1 MKAAWI
7 GLIGAAAL
15 CGCMMG
21 PDYHRPDLPTPESY
35 RFLPDTASRD
45 ALDSRW
51 WEDFGDPVLN
61 GLVDEAITNN
71 KDLKAALANSER
83 AAAVIMQTR
92 SALFPQID
100 LTART
105 GRERMSELD
114 AEPLIGVPNPQNARE
129 ASLGATW
136 EIDLWGRIRRLTES
150 AVADAR
156 SVEQNRRA
164 ALLSV
169 VANVVTQYVNLLAL
183 DEQLRIAQNT
193 SDNYRESLRIIELQ
207 FKYGVTSQMTV
218 AQAASQYETAQSQI
232 PQIQNNITQT
242 ENAISILLG
251 RNPGPIAR
259 GSTLAQLNTPVVPA
273 DLPSNLLLRRP
284 DILSAEQDL
293 VAANAMIGA
302 TRAMY
307 FPTISLTGAF
317 GSSSESL
324 HNLWKGP
331 AKTWSFAGAVSLP
344 IFRGGSIYSQVKQA
358 EASQRAAL
366 AQYEAAVQSAFADV
380 DNALSRRER
389 VNEQLEK
396 ETRLVNQLKDYSR
409 LAKLQYDEG
418 YSAYSV
424 VLQADQSLFPRQ
436 LTLAQIRAASLTSVV
451 DLYKALGGG
460 WVDLADRQTPQTAQ
474 DDFFFPSVKN
484 ERTDP

>member
-1 MKAAWI
+1 MKKSWT
-7 GLIGAAAL
+7 GLLVASVFSAGL

-21 PDYHRPDLPTPESY
+21 PDYQRPDLPTPESY
-35 RFLPDTASRD
+35 RFIPDQASLM

-61 GLVDEAITNN
+61 GMVEDAIANN
-71 KDLKAALANSER
+71 KDLKAALANSEK
-83 AAAVIMQTR
+83 AAAAIMQTR
-92 SALFPQID
+92 AGLFPQINA
-100 LTART
+100 TAQA
-105 GRERMSELD
+105 GRERISEMD
-114 AEPLIGVPNPQNARE
+114 AEPVIGVPNPQNAKS
-129 ASLGATW
+129 ASLGASW
-136 EIDLWGRIRRLTES
+136 EIDLWGKIRRMTE
-150 AVADAR
+150 AAEADAR
-156 SVEQNRRA
+156 SVEQTRRA

-169 VANVVTQYVNLLAL
+169 VSNIVTQYVNLLAL

-193 SDNYRESLRIIELQ
+193 SDNYKESLRIIELQ

-232 PQIQNNITQT
+232 PQILHDITQT
-242 ENAISILLG
+242 ENAINILRG
-251 RNPGPIAR
+251 RNPGPVQR
-259 GSTLAQLNTPVVPA
+259 GSTLASLKTPVIPA

-317 GSSSESL
+317 GTSSESL
-324 HNLWKGP
+324 HNLFKGP
-331 AKTWSFAGAVSLP
+331 SKTWSYAGALSLP
-344 IFRGGSIYSQVKQA
+344 IFQGGSIYSQVKQA
-358 EASQRAAL
+358 EAGQRAAL
-366 AQYEAAVQSAFADV
+366 ARYEAAVQSAFADV
-380 DNALSRRER
+380 DNALSLRQR
-389 VNEQLEK
+389 VNKRLDK
-396 ETRLVNQLKDYSR
+396 ETKLVDQLKDYSR

-436 LTLAQIRAASLTSVV
+436 LTLAQLRASSLTSVV
-451 DLYKALGGG
+451 NLYKSLGGG
-460 WVDLADRQTPQTAQ
+460 WIDLAD
-474 DDFFFPSVKN
+474 VKK
-484 ERTDP
+484 

>member
-7 GLIGAAAL
+7 GLIGAAVAAL
-15 CGCMMG
+15 SGCMMG
-21 PDYHRPDLPTPESY
+21 PDYRRPDLPVPETY
-35 RFLPDTASRD
+35 RYIPDSASQQ

-61 GLVDEAITNN
+61 GMVEEAIVNN
-71 KDLKAALANSER
+71 RDLRAALANAEK
-83 AAAVIMQTR
+83 AAAAIMMAR
-92 SALFPQID
+92 SDLFPQIS
-100 LTART
+100 LNART
-105 GRERMSELD
+105 GRERLSERD
-114 AEPLIGVPNPQNARE
+114 AEPVIGVPNPQSARE

-150 AVADAR
+150 AEADAK
-156 SVEQNRRA
+156 SVEQARRA

-169 VANVVTQYVNLLAL
+169 VSNVVTQYINLLAL
-183 DEQLRIAQNT
+183 DEQLKIAQNT
-193 SDNYRESLRIIELQ
+193 SDNYAESLRIIELQ

-232 PQIQNNITQT
+232 PQIRQNITQT
-242 ENAISILLG
+242 ENALNILMG
-251 RNPGPIAR
+251 KNPGPVMR
-259 GSTLAQLNTPVVPA
+259 GLSLNQLRPPVVPA

-284 DILSAEQDL
+284 DVLEAEQDL
-293 VAANAMIGA
+293 VSANAMIGA

-324 HNLWKGP
+324 KNLWKGD
-331 AKTWSFAGAVSLP
+331 AKTWSFAGVVSMP
-344 IFRGGSIYSQVKQA
+344 IFQGGSIYSQVKQA
-358 EASQRAAL
+358 EAEQRAAL
-366 AQYEAAVQSAFADV
+366 ARYEGTVQSAFADV
-380 DNALSRRER
+380 DNALSMRMR
-389 VNEQLEK
+389 VNQQLDREI
-396 ETRLVNQLKDYSR
+396 RLVNQLSDYSR

-436 LTLAQIRAASLTSVV
+436 LTLAQLKASSLNSVV
-451 DLYKALGGG
+451 NVYKSLGGG
-460 WVDLADRQTPQTAQ
+460 WIDLADSKTPQMQET
-474 DDFFFPSVKN
+474 
-484 ERTDP
+484 E

>member
-1 MKAAWI
+1 MKKSWT
-7 GLIGAAAL
+7 GLLVASVFSAGL

-21 PDYHRPDLPTPESY
+21 PDYRRPDLPTPESY
-35 RFLPDTASRD
+35 RFIPDQASLM

-61 GLVDEAITNN
+61 GMVEEAIANN
-71 KDLKAALANSER
+71 KDLKAALANSEK
-83 AAAVIMQTR
+83 AAAAIMQTR
-92 SALFPQID
+92 AGLFPQINAT
-100 LTART
+100 LQA
-105 GRERMSELD
+105 GRERISEMD
-114 AEPLIGVPNPQNARE
+114 AEPVIGVPNPQNAKS
-129 ASLGATW
+129 ASLGASW
-136 EIDLWGRIRRLTES
+136 EIDLWGKIRRMTE
-150 AVADAR
+150 AAEADAK
-156 SVEQNRRA
+156 SVEQTRRA

-169 VANVVTQYVNLLAL
+169 VSNIVTQYVNLLAL
-183 DEQLRIAQNT
+183 DEQLRIARNT
-193 SDNYRESLRIIELQ
+193 SDNYKESLRIIELQ

-232 PQIQNNITQT
+232 PQIMHDITQT
-242 ENAISILLG
+242 ENAINILRG
-251 RNPGPIAR
+251 RNPGPVQR
-259 GSTLAQLNTPVVPA
+259 GSTLASLKTPVVPA

-317 GSSSESL
+317 GTSSEHL
-324 HNLWKGP
+324 RNLWKGP

-344 IFRGGSIYSQVKQA
+344 IFQGGSIYSQVKQA
-358 EASQRAAL
+358 EAGQRAAL
-366 AQYEAAVQSAFADV
+366 AQYEGAVQSAFADV
-380 DNALSRRER
+380 DNALSHRQR
-389 VNEQLEK
+389 VNEQLDK
-396 ETRLVNQLKDYSR
+396 ETKLVDQLKDYSR

-436 LTLAQIRAASLTSVV
+436 LTLAQLRASSLTSVV
-451 DLYKALGGG
+451 NLYKSLGGG
-460 WVDLADRQTPQTAQ
+460 WIDLADRETPLTTEKQ
-474 DDFFFPSVKN
+474 N
-484 ERTDP
+484 L